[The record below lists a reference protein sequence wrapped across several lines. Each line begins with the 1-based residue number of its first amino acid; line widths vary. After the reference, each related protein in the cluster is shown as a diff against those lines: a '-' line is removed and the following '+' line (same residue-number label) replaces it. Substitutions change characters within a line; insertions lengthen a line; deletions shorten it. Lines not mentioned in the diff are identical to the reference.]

1 MTLPPRAVE
10 SARPDGEPP
19 AQTPPGTARVHVDEP
34 LLAARV
40 HRPSDLLR
48 FLAGL
53 LGVVAVLALASL
65 AHNTTTG
72 ITSDIT
78 SGATK
83 VHGLSTT
90 LSGLLAGAAVLLV
103 PLAFTVERLARRDG
117 MRLADGVLAAVLAH
131 SLTLGLDWWV
141 VEGAGEGI
149 RNALTRSPQ
158 PGGGLT
164 DPIHGYL
171 VPVIAYM
178 TAAAPPGRPRW
189 RIALWSVVVLN
200 GGTELISGYNSPMS
214 LALTVILG
222 WTVAHGTRYALGS
235 PNARTTGRSLLV
247 ELRKAGFHP
256 ATAHR
261 APDGPGGTHR
271 YYVAQQ
277 QGPPLDV
284 HVIDR
289 ELQASG
295 FFYRLWRRIR
305 LRSAAVRRSPRSPRQ
320 ALEHESLISYAA
332 ASAGARAPRLV
343 ATSELGPDAVILVYE
358 HVAGRTLDEL
368 PDAEVTDELL
378 TGLWESVRA
387 LQDRQIAHR
396 RLTGES
402 LLAVAQGPA
411 HLTNLSHGDVA
422 AGDFALRMDIAQ
434 LLTTFALRAG
444 PERAVATAADVL
456 GPTRVAAALP
466 LLQPIGLSRSTR
478 ADLRR
483 YNREHKAEA
492 PDGDEE
498 STEGTTGGT
507 TEGTT
512 EGDLLSRIRRLIL
525 DMVPET
531 PAAPVRL
538 ERFKPKTLFT
548 AIGGAIAVYSL
559 LTAFPAT
566 QIDFADMN
574 GAWVLAA
581 FAAAALSHLAAAM
594 CLIGFVPG
602 RLPFGRTLLAQIAG
616 SFVKLVT
623 PAAVGGVALNTRFL
637 QKAGVRPVQAVASVG
652 VSQLAGLACHL
663 VLLFTFGYIGGTE
676 QGTDLAP
683 SRTVV
688 AGLLTAAVLVLTVTA
703 VPPLRRFVAARLRPL
718 LAGVVPHLLDL
729 LQRPYRLALGF
740 GGYLLLTAAFVA
752 CLDASLRAFGGHASL
767 AVVAVVFLTANAV
780 GSAAPTPGGIGAIE
794 GALIG
799 TFVGLAHVPI
809 EIATPAVL
817 LYRILI
823 FWLPVLPGWACFGY
837 LQRKGAL

>member
-1 MTLPPRAVE
+1 MTLPPRAVKTTH
-10 SARPDGEPP
+10 PDRDPR
-19 AQTPPGTARVHVDEP
+19 ATDPPGTARVHGDEP

-40 HRPSDLLR
+40 HRPSDLMR

-53 LGVVAVLALASL
+53 LGVIAVLALAGI

-90 LSGLLAGAAVLLV
+90 LGDLLSGAAVLLV

-149 RNALTRSPQ
+149 RNALTRGPQ

-164 DPIHGYL
+164 DPVHGYL

-178 TAAAPPGRPRW
+178 TAAAPAGRPRW
-189 RIALWSVVVLN
+189 RVALWSVVVLN
-200 GGTELISGYNSPMS
+200 GGTELISGYSAPMS
-214 LALTVILG
+214 LALTVLLG
-222 WTVAHGTRYALGS
+222 WTVAHGTRYAIGS
-235 PNARTTGRSLLV
+235 PNARTTGRTLLV
-247 ELRKAGFHP
+247 ELRKAGFRP

-271 YYVAQQ
+271 YYVAQRH
-277 QGPPLDV
+277 GPPLDV

-343 ATSELGPDAVILVYE
+343 ATAELGPDAAILVYE
-358 HVAGRTLDEL
+358 HVTGRTLDEL
-368 PDAEVTDELL
+368 PDAEITDELL
-378 TGLWESVRA
+378 SGLWESVRA

-411 HLTNLSHGDVA
+411 RLTNLSHGDIA

-456 GPTRVAAALP
+456 GPARVAAALP

-483 YNREHKAEA
+483 YNSDHKADPPA
-492 PDGDEE
+492 DDEDNAE
-498 STEGTTGGT
+498 R
-507 TEGTT
+507 
-512 EGDLLSRIRRLIL
+512 DLLSRIRRLIL

-548 AIGGAIAVYSL
+548 AVGGAIAVYSL

-566 QIDFADMN
+566 QIDFAHMN

-594 CLIGFVPG
+594 CLIGFVP
-602 RLPFGRTLLAQIAG
+602 RKLPFGTTLLAQIAG

-623 PAAVGGVALNTRFL
+623 PAAIGGVALNTRFL
-637 QKAGVRPVQAVASVG
+637 QKSGVRPVQAVASVG

-676 QGTDLAP
+676 QGKDLAP
-683 SRTVV
+683 SRTVI

-718 LAGVVPHLLDL
+718 LSGVVPHLLDL
-729 LQRPYRLALGF
+729 LQRPYRLAVGF

-752 CLDASLRAFGGHASL
+752 CLDASLRAFGGSASI